1 MTVTLAR
8 RRRALSDYQV
18 KMLFLMPTLLLLVGM
33 NVFPLIWSLYLSFHD
48 YAADMPG
55 RPPRAVGVA
64 NYTALLHDPNLWR
77 NFQVTAEFV
86 VLAVAAQF
94 LIGFGVALLLN
105 REFKGKGLI
114 TTLILLPMMLSPAVV
129 GLFWK
134 LILDP
139 NWGLLDFLIRPVTHA
154 SVPWLTNDRTALPAL
169 VMIDTWMWSPFMMLI
184 SLAGL
189 NAVPRHLY
197 EAAEVDRA
205 SGWFKFR
212 HITLPLIAPLLLLA
226 LIFRTMDAFK
236 LFDMVWVATE
246 GGPGDVTKTVSV
258 GLYVQAFREW
268 RTGEACALAYVLLV
282 VIIALSSLYI
292 RWLSRIRGEA

>member
-1 MTVTLAR
+1 MAR

-33 NVFPLIWSLYLSFHD
+33 NVFPLIWSLYLSFHR

-55 RPPRAVGVA
+55 RAPEAVGTA

-77 NFQVTAEFV
+77 YFQITAEFV
-86 VLAVAAQF
+86 VLAVGAQF

-105 REFKGKGLI
+105 REFKGKGLV

-134 LILDP
+134 LIMDP
-139 NWGLLDFLIRPVTHA
+139 NWGLLNFLIRPVTGA
-154 SVPWLTNDRTALPAL
+154 APAWLTDARTALPSL

-184 SLAGL
+184 CLAGL
-189 NAVPRHLY
+189 NAVPKYLY
-197 EAAEVDRA
+197 EAADVDRA

-212 HITLPLIAPLLLLA
+212 HITLPLIGPLLLLA

-236 LFDMVWVATE
+236 LFDMVWVATA
-246 GGPGDVTKTVSV
+246 GGPGDVTEMVSV
-258 GLYVQAFREW
+258 TLYRQAFQNW
-268 RTGEACALAYVLLV
+268 NTGEACALAYILLV
-282 VIIALSSLYI
+282 VIIALSNLYI
-292 RWLSRIRGEA
+292 RWLNRVRGEA